1 MRSPIKV
8 VTIVVRVIVTG
19 SIPVNEGR
27 YTAAADPLPAAIGH
41 VQPRASAPSN
51 SQAEQAVQDR
61 LSAFDAQRT
70 GRDELLDKK
79 PTICRYC

>member
-19 SIPVNEGR
+19 SILVNFGR
-27 YTAAADPLPAAIGH
+27 YAAAADPPPEPIGH
-41 VQPRASAPSN
+41 VQPRASATSN

-61 LSAFDAQRT
+61 LSAFDAQQKRL
-70 GRDELLDKK
+70 DELFDSNL
-79 PTICRYC
+79 TICRHC